1 MPKPDKIS
9 LDPATMSET
18 DVYKIVARC
27 IVPRPIGFVR
37 RSASAEYRTLPDN
50 SGPKD
55 TLANRRRPTRRE
67 PVGPPDRRRY
77 PLTPDG

>member
-27 IVPRPIGFVR
+27 IVRRPIGFVSTI
-37 RSASAEYRTLPDN
+37 SAGGIPNAARQQRAE
-50 SGPKD
+50 
-55 TLANRRRPTRRE
+55 
-67 PVGPPDRRRY
+67 RY
-77 PLTPDG
+77 PGQQAAPDSA